1 MRAKSVRGALYFAI
15 LFVTALI
22 GLGALGVG
30 VPTLARAQ
38 AIPKSLEEGG
48 TDEALKARKNTW
60 TVGVAGGL
68 MSGTNMTFAD
78 EMAQVLD
85 DGDNLRVLP
94 MVTYGAASN
103 LEDLLYLRG
112 VDVAITQSDVF
123 EYFRTTPSPGRTTS
137 RTIARWSNGCGP
149 STSCA

>member
-1 MRAKSVRGALYFAI
+1 M
-15 LFVTALI
+15 I
-22 GLGALGVG
+22 GLGALGVWA
-30 VPTLARAQ
+30 PTPASAQ

-60 TVGVAGGL
+60 TVGVAGGV
-68 MSGTNMTFAD
+68 MSGTNMIFAD

-112 VDVAITQSDVF
+112 VDVAITPV
-123 EYFRTTPSPGRTTS
+123 GRVRIFS
-137 RTIARWSNGCGP
+137 VPAQDQQPRGPNQFHLAPADRGNARAGQK
-149 STSCA
+149 